1 MATPQSR
8 LTKLTKNLKTP
19 RNKEE
24 FAKDREW
31 ARKIVVEYIKKTDP
45 EWCLA
50 GCLKVLDV
58 VAKENPAPGKIH
70 FFPIFQFFFFLSNFQ
85 FCRTNFII
93 FSEYL
98 LFNF

>member
-1 MATPQSR
+1 MATSQSR

-19 RNKEE
+19 RSKEE

-70 FFPIFQFFFFLSNFQ
+70 FFSNFPIFCL
-85 FCRTNFII
+85 I
-93 FSEYL
+93 
-98 LFNF
+98 FNFVGPTLYFFRIFTL